1 MKALVLAGGFGT
13 RLRPLSCSRPKM
25 LFPIANR
32 PLIDYTLEALSKEE
46 SVDTVVLAVYY
57 MAESLVRYLGPTKY
71 DLGILYS
78 REQRPLGTGGP
89 VKKAKDM
96 MNGDRFMVMNGDIL
110 TDFDYKRLIDY
121 HEEKGGVATIALTQV
136 SDPTRYGSVEL
147 DWEGRI
153 TRFVEKPE
161 YGKAPSNLINA
172 GIYIME
178 PEIFDYIPDDGKVRI
193 ETEVF
198 PKLAEEHK
206 LYGFESHG
214 FWLDIGEPQD
224 YLGANAMMLTKSN
237 LNEYGENSKID
248 SSVVIRKPCNFGD
261 NVRIGADCVIGPNV
275 SLGDN
280 VQIGKGCRIEN
291 SVVFNGVSI
300 EDYSSVKGAILGENS
315 VLERWVKVESGSLV
329 GDYAQITDGVTITE
343 GVSICPSKT
352 IEESILTPRQVM

>member
-89 VKKAKDM
+89 VKKAKDI

-110 TDFDYKRLIDY
+110 TDFDYKRLIEY

-178 PEIFDYIPDDGKVRI
+178 PEILDYIPDEGKVRI

-198 PKLAEEHK
+198 PKLAEENK

-214 FWLDIGEPQD
+214 FWMDIGEPQD
-224 YLGANAMMLTKSN
+224 YLGANAMMLTKNN
-237 LNEYGENSKID
+237 LNKCGESPEID
-248 SSVVIRKPCNFGD
+248 PSVVIRKPCNFGD
-261 NVRIGADCVIGPNV
+261 NVRIGADSLIGPNV
-275 SLGDN
+275 SIGN
-280 VQIGKGCRIEN
+280 GVQIGKGCRIEN
-291 SVVFNGVSI
+291 SVVFDGVTI
-300 EDYSSVKGAILGENS
+300 EDYCSVKSAILGENS
-315 VLERWVKVESGSLV
+315 VLERWVKVESGSLI
-329 GDYAQITDGVTITE
+329 GDYAQIKDGVTITE
-343 GVSICPSKT
+343 RVSICPSKT
-352 IEESILTPRQVM
+352 IEESILVPKQVM

>member
-25 LFPIANR
+25 LFPIANK
-32 PLIDYTLEALSKEE
+32 PLIDYTLEALSNEE
-46 SVDTVVLAVYY
+46 SVDTVILAVYY

-96 MNGDRFMVMNGDIL
+96 FNGDRFMMMNGDIL
-110 TDFDYKRLIDY
+110 TDFDYKRLIEY
-121 HEEKGGVATIALTQV
+121 HKEKGGIATIALTQV
-136 SDPTRYGSVEL
+136 SDPTRYGSVVL

-161 YGKAPSNLINA
+161 FGKAPSNLINA

-178 PEIFDYIPDDGKVRI
+178 PEILDYIPDGRKVRI

-198 PKLAEEHK
+198 PKLAEEYK

-214 FWLDIGEPQD
+214 FWMDIGEPQD
-224 YLGANAMMLTKSN
+224 YLGANAMMLTKNN
-237 LNEYGENSKID
+237 LNECGEDSKID
-248 SSVVIRKPCNFGD
+248 PLAVIRKPCNFGD
-261 NVRIGADCVIGPNV
+261 NVRIGADCIIGPNV

-291 SVVFNGVSI
+291 SVVFNGVTI

-315 VLERWVKVESGSLV
+315 ALERWVKVESGSLI
-329 GDYAQITDGVTITE
+329 GDYAQIKDGVTITE

-352 IEESILTPRQVM
+352 IEESILVPKQVM

>member
-32 PLIDYTLEALSKEE
+32 PLIDYTLEALSKEK

-89 VKKAKDM
+89 VKKAKDI

-110 TDFDYKRLIDY
+110 TDFDYKRLIEY

-178 PEIFDYIPDDGKVRI
+178 PEILDYIPDEGKVRI

-198 PKLAEEHK
+198 PKLAEENK

-214 FWLDIGEPQD
+214 FWMDIGEPQD
-224 YLGANAMMLTKSN
+224 YLGANAMMLTKNN
-237 LNEYGENSKID
+237 LNEYGENPEID
-248 SSVVIRKPCNFGD
+248 PSVVIRKPCNFGD
-261 NVRIGADCVIGPNV
+261 NLRIGADSFIGPNV
-275 SLGDN
+275 SIGN
-280 VQIGKGCRIEN
+280 GVQIGKGCRIEN
-291 SVVFNGVSI
+291 CVVFDGVTI
-300 EDYSSVKGAILGENS
+300 ENYSSVKSAILGENS
-315 VLERWVKVESGSLV
+315 VLERWVKVESGSLI
-329 GDYAQITDGVTITE
+329 GDYAQIKDGVTITE

-352 IEESILTPRQVM
+352 IEESILVPKQVM

>member
-1 MKALVLAGGFGT
+1 
-13 RLRPLSCSRPKM
+13 M

-89 VKKAKDM
+89 VKKAKDI

-110 TDFDYKRLIDY
+110 TDFDYKRLIEY

-178 PEIFDYIPDDGKVRI
+178 PEILDYIPDEGKVRI

-198 PKLAEEHK
+198 PKLAEENK

-214 FWLDIGEPQD
+214 FWMDIGEPQD
-224 YLGANAMMLTKSN
+224 YLGANAMMLTKNN
-237 LNEYGENSKID
+237 LNKCGESPEID
-248 SSVVIRKPCNFGD
+248 PSVVIRKPCNFGD
-261 NVRIGADCVIGPNV
+261 NVRIGADSIIGPNV
-275 SLGDN
+275 SIGN
-280 VQIGKGCRIEN
+280 GVQIGKGCRIEN
-291 SVVFNGVSI
+291 SVVFDGVTI
-300 EDYSSVKGAILGENS
+300 EDYSSVKSAILGENS
-315 VLERWVKVESGSLV
+315 VLERWVKVESGSLI
-329 GDYAQITDGVTITE
+329 GDYAQIKDGVTITE
-343 GVSICPSKT
+343 RVSICPSKT
-352 IEESILTPRQVM
+352 IEESILVPKQVM

>member
-178 PEIFDYIPDDGKVRI
+178 PEIFDYIPDEGKVRI

-214 FWLDIGEPQD
+214 FWMDIGEPQD
-224 YLGANAMMLTKSN
+224 YLGANAMMLTKNSQ
-237 LNEYGENSKID
+237 NECGENSKID
-248 SSVVIRKPCNFGD
+248 SSVLIRKPCNFGD